1 MKKIDESAKNRL
13 SKFLMHDK
21 KGIRKSLL
29 NLFLQAKSCTTVE
42 IYDFLIK
49 QGFNVNYRAVSSM
62 VGQMHS
68 RLGILRFKWTN
79 EHNVYE
85 IKEDYLDIV
94 KMVLT
99 PFSGRDSISG
109 HV

>member
-1 MKKIDESAKNRL
+1 MKKIDERAKNRL
-13 SKFLMHDK
+13 SKFLMKDK

-29 NLFLQAKSCTTVE
+29 NLFLQAKSCNTVE

-68 RLGILRFKWTN
+68 RLGILRFYLTN
-79 EHNVYE
+79 EHNVYSL
-85 IKEDYLDIV
+85 KTDYLDMV
-94 KMVLT
+94 KTVLT
-99 PFSGRDSISG
+99 PISRWDSISL
-109 HV
+109 